1 MKPSEL
7 RSLAQT
13 VAQLTA
19 PLLVREVRELIAPGE
34 KYARGFRAIA
44 KQLGISEDTV
54 RRRGFI
60 TSKSYRPGTTT
71 RIPVCSTESSGKRA
85 WPVALVSDLKRY
97 REFLNQ

>member
-1 MKPSEL
+1 MRPSEIAEIA
-7 RSLAQT
+7 RK
-13 VAQLTA
+13 VADMAA
-19 PLLVREVRELIAPGE
+19 PLLVREVRELIAPSE

-71 RIPVCSTESSGKRA
+71 RIPVCSTENSGKRA
-85 WPVALVSDLKRY
+85 RPVALVSDLKRY
-97 REFLNQ
+97 REFL